1 METKEVILEFGKE
14 MKRGYKKA
22 GKENEVRI
30 LVKNLLD
37 ETKKGSLDFMYY
49 VNMAQ
54 LETGV
59 VAPDEALQMIVGE
72 STELRQIFIA
82 GLMSE

>member
-1 METKEVILEFGKE
+1 METKEVILEFGKQ
-14 MKRGYKKA
+14 MKRGYKKI
-22 GKENEVRI
+22 GKESEIKI

-37 ETKKGSLDFMYY
+37 ETKKESLDFMYY
-49 VNMAQ
+49 VNMAR

-72 STELRQIFIA
+72 SAELRQIFIA